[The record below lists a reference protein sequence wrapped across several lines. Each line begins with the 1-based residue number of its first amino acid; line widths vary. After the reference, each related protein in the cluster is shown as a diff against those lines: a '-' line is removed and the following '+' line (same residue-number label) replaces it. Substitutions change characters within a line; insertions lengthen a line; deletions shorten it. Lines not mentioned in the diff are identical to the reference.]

1 MNEALIRDYL
11 KRAEIRLQSLE
22 FFLEAGDY
30 PDVIREAQEV
40 VELLLKALLRW
51 AGLDIPK
58 VHDVSGVIGR
68 HLESFPEVVRNNFS
82 RIRFISRRLRKEGEL
97 AFYGAEDWIPL
108 EEYTREEA
116 EEALSWAREI
126 YALVKEALCT

>member
-1 MNEALIRDYL
+1 LNEALIRDYL

-58 VHDVSGVIGR
+58 VHDVSG
-68 HLESFPEVVRNNFS
+68 
-82 RIRFISRRLRKEGEL
+82 RISLL
-97 AFYGAEDWIPL
+97 W
-108 EEYTREEA
+108 
-116 EEALSWAREI
+116 S
-126 YALVKEALCT
+126 